1 MSGSNTL
8 STETDEVIVDK
19 FKPSGRFMAAFTS
32 LAIVNL
38 ACALDATDIG
48 VALPVSTF
56 YVFFHPCTSKRS
68 YLTSVDRL

>member
-1 MSGSNTL
+1 MSGSNTP
-8 STETDEVIVDK
+8 STENDEIAVEK

-48 VALPVSTF
+48 VALPVRTF
-56 YVFFHPCTSKRS
+56 QISSSYVLLSGPI
-68 YLTSVDRL
+68 